1 MHKKIKKQKKRV
13 SRAKRSKRATKP
25 IKTHGA
31 HHVKKSRDTVRSKKG
46 GHTGI
51 SKKIKKRSLSKTSKI
66 WKELYRKNADLEK
79 KTENRSTTNKDW
91 KELYAKNVDLER
103 KIISEDAVKLEKIFE
118 GDNVEVRDAID
129 AEKGRE
135 GKEKLRILVIE
146 DSVHSAEH
154 TKSTIVAANPSYDVE
169 VGKDDIE
176 GIEKLASKQF
186 DIILINYKLPHS
198 GGLEFLDKTKDVR
211 RDTPVIMVTD
221 EHNESIAAGAFHRG
235 VSEYVVKSNDYF
247 KNLPSIIESVIA
259 KKSWNVLYSK
269 NVEMETK
276 IADVT
281 TAEGAIE
288 VVKAFQKDLLESVGR
303 LDNSVLVIELHN
315 NEEFNK
321 FSKMAS
327 ALKNVKIKNV
337 QVLGNTYQVT
347 IWAIPES
354 FNIIR

>member
-1 MHKKIKKQKKRV
+1 MHKKIKKQKKHI
-13 SRAKRSKRATKP
+13 SRAERSKRATKP
-25 IKTHGA
+25 IKIHGA
-31 HHVKKSRDTVRSKKG
+31 PYVKKSRDTARPKKG
-46 GHTGI
+46 GHAGK

-66 WKELYRKNADLEK
+66 WKELYRKNADLK
-79 KTENRSTTNKDW
+79 KETETRGTSNKDW
-91 KELYAKNVDLER
+91 KELYTKNIDLE
-103 KIISEDAVKLEKIFE
+103 KKATSEDTSKIGKMFGEDNAEAGGVANIKKEE
-118 GDNVEVRDAID
+118 G
-129 AEKGRE
+129 
-135 GKEKLRILVIE
+135 GKEKLKILVIE
-146 DSVHSAEH
+146 NDDCSVEQ
-154 TKSTIVAANPSYDVE
+154 TKSAILAANPSYDVE
-169 VGKDDIE
+169 VGKDDAD
-176 GIEKLASKQF
+176 GMEKIASKQF
-186 DIILINYKLPHS
+186 DIILINYRLPHI